1 MANIN
6 IEHPEYVGCKA
17 MWRKYRDLYAGG
29 EQLREHATEY
39 LVRRSKEP
47 NDVYYERLSRVFYE
61 NYIGSIID
69 WYAATLVRREPI
81 VTYAGAN
88 DAGQRFFAE
97 FADDC
102 DLKGTTLA
110 EFFRQQLIQA
120 LITGKSYIVVDFPRV
135 TAPVAN
141 RAHEDAMGKSRA
153 FLADYSPD
161 EVINWSYDSNGQ
173 LEWVIVRTSWL
184 RQADAGS
191 ESWKKETR
199 WIYYDR
205 ENFKSYRSVQ
215 DASGHSEG
223 IELMDEGRHGLAS
236 QLKVPVFQMQISG
249 GLWLMNKAAL
259 LQLEHFNKSNAL
271 SWALTMGLFATPV
284 IYSEREWNQIVGES
298 YYIQLGPQDRFGWT
312 EPEGHVF
319 QIAADNLERLK
330 DEIYRVSYLMTQA
343 GGTSSTVSSQS
354 GLSKQRDFGITQE
367 VLRAYGDAVKH
378 TMKQVLSAIEIARQD
393 GLSIDV
399 SGLDEFDIG
408 DFSVELDDAKKLLD
422 LGIQSDTFK
431 KQLFKKL
438 AFKYFC
444 DVRQDVKDQISS
456 EIDQS
461 FQLPTGTQESHGGN
475 KAGQSPVDGAPA
487 R

>member
-1 MANIN
+1 MLQVNV
-6 IEHPEYVGCKA
+6 EHPEYVSCKA

-29 EQLREHATEY
+29 EQLRERAAEY

-47 NDVYYERLSRVFYE
+47 NDVYFERLSRVFYE

-69 WYAATLVRREPI
+69 WYAATLLRREPI
-81 VTYAGAN
+81 ITYDGAN
-88 DAGQRFFAE
+88 EAGKRFFGLMAE
-97 FADDC
+97 DC

-110 EFFRQQLIQA
+110 EFFRQRLVQA
-120 LITGKSYIVVDFPRV
+120 LVMGKSYIVVDFPRV
-135 TAPVAN
+135 TAPAAN
-141 RAHEDAMGKSRA
+141 RAQEDAIGKSRA

-161 EVINWSYDSNGQ
+161 EVINWSYDSHGQ

-184 RQADAGS
+184 RQANPGS

-205 ENFKSYRSVQ
+205 ETFKTYRSAMDPV
-215 DASGHSEG
+215 GHSSG
-223 IELMDEGRHGLAS
+223 IELVDEGRHGLAAQS
-236 QLKVPVFQMQISG
+236 RVPIFQMRISE

-284 IYSEREWNQIVGES
+284 IYSEREWGQIVGES
-298 YYIQLGPQDRFGWT
+298 YYIQLGPDDRFGWT

-330 DEIYRVSYLMTQA
+330 DEVYRVCYLMIQA
-343 GGTSSTVSSQS
+343 GGTSSAQTSQS
-354 GLSKQRDFGITQE
+354 GLSKQRDFSITQE
-367 VLRAYGDAVKH
+367 VLRAYGDCVKH
-378 TMKQVLSAIEIARQD
+378 TMQQVLSAINMARQD
-393 GLSIDV
+393 GLAIDV

-422 LGIQSDTFK
+422 LGIQSNTLK

-444 DVRQDVKDQISS
+444 DVRQNVKNQIAD

-461 FQLPTGTQESHGGN
+461 FASPTSNEESHGGN
-475 KAGQSPVDGAPA
+475 KTGQSGADGTPA
-487 R
+487 H